1 MWAFY
6 LALEKTKGGKDATK
20 ESNKSRKGNNNRC
33 IYVHNPGR
41 NHIALIIYYL
51 KINFLK
57 KFDRGTVDES
67 CIEQVW
73 LLSSHR
79 EKNSRT
85 LANKIVYKKP
95 DKNDN
100 ETAHHFDDKPG

>member
-6 LALEKTKGGKDATK
+6 LALEKTKGGKDETK

-41 NHIALIIYYL
+41 NHIALIIYYP

-57 KFDRGTVDES
+57 KIDRGTVDES

-73 LLSSHR
+73 LFIFPR
-79 EKNSRT
+79 R
-85 LANKIVYKKP
+85 KKFTNP
-95 DKNDN
+95 
-100 ETAHHFDDKPG
+100 H